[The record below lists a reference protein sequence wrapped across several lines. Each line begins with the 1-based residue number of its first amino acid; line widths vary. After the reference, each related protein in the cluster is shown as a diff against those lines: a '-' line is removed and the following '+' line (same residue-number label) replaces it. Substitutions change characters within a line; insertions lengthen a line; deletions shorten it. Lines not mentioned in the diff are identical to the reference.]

1 MTVSITKDELDLI
14 HYWIVNEDKADNQ
27 ELAAGLKAKLERA
40 FIRDMMSKNR

>member
-27 ELAAGLKAKLERA
+27 DVAAKLKAKLERA
-40 FIRDMMSKNR
+40 FLRDMLKH